1 MVRYLLLRL
10 AGVIGVL
17 LAISLITFVLMHSI
31 PGGPWDELKMPL
43 SGVQRE
49 NMLRSYG
56 LDRPLWEQYLRFLKN
71 LVTFDLGY
79 SFVHRAETV
88 NEFFA
93 RAWPVSAWLGI
104 MTMLV
109 SFPLGLAL
117 GFVGAFRQ
125 NTIWDYLAT
134 TLALSGFV
142 IPSFVLGI
150 GTVVI
155 FCIVLQ
161 WLPPGGWESPKHWI
175 LPVFVNSLGP
185 MGIIARY
192 TRVALLEVLR
202 SDYVRTARA
211 KGLNERSVR
220 LRHIFRNALTPILAV
235 AGPLIP
241 VLITGSLFVETVF
254 YIPGIGRY
262 FAASVFQ
269 RDYPM
274 IMATVMLFCALV
286 GVVNLLTDI
295 LYVLVDPRVR
305 LTDQAEQ

>member
-1 MVRYLLLRL
+1 MARYLFWRTL
-10 AGVIGVL
+10 GVISVL
-17 LAISLITFVLMHSI
+17 LVISLITFALMHSI

-43 SGVQRE
+43 SGVQRQ

-56 LDRPLWEQYLRFLKN
+56 LDRPLHEQYLRFLKN
-71 LVTFDLGY
+71 LVTFNLGY
-79 SFVHRAETV
+79 SFVHRSETV
-88 NEFFA
+88 NQFFA

-109 SFPLGLAL
+109 AFPIGLLL
-117 GFVGAFRQ
+117 GFLGAFRQ
-125 NTIWDYLAT
+125 NTWIDYLST
-134 TLALSGFV
+134 TIALSGFV
-142 IPSFVLGI
+142 IPSFVLGV

-155 FCIVLQ
+155 FSIVLK
-161 WLPPGGWESPKHWI
+161 WLPAGGWDSPRHWI

-185 MGIIARY
+185 LGVVARY
-192 TRVALLEVLR
+192 TRVALLEVMR
-202 SDYVRTARA
+202 ADYVRTARA
-211 KGLNERSVR
+211 KGLSETTVR
-220 LRHIFRNALTPILAV
+220 LRHIFRNALIPILAV
-235 AGPLIP
+235 VGPLVP

-286 GVVNLLTDI
+286 GVINLLTDV
-295 LYVLVDPRVR
+295 LYLLVDPRVR
-305 LTDQAEQ
+305 LTR

>member
-1 MVRYLLLRL
+1 MIRYLVWRLL
-10 AGVIGVL
+10 GVVGVL
-17 LAISLITFVLMHSI
+17 LAISLITFGLMHAI

-56 LDRPLWEQYLRFLKN
+56 LDRPLWEQYLRFIKN

-79 SFVHRAETV
+79 SFVHRSETV

-104 MTMLV
+104 MTMLAA
-109 SFPLGLAL
+109 FPLGLLL
-117 GFVGAFRQ
+117 GFIGAFRQ
-125 NTIWDYLAT
+125 NTWWDYAAT
-134 TLALSGFV
+134 TVALSGFV

-155 FCIVLQ
+155 FAIVLK
-161 WLPPGGWESPKHWI
+161 WLPPGGWDSPKHWI
-175 LPVFVNSLGP
+175 LPVFVNCLGP

-192 TRVALLEVLR
+192 TRAALLETMR

-211 KGLNERSVR
+211 KGLPERRVR
-220 LRHIFRNALTPILAV
+220 VQHIFRSALTPILAV
-235 AGPLIP
+235 AGPLVP

-274 IMATVMLFCALV
+274 IMATVMLFCGLV
-286 GVVNLLTDI
+286 GIVNLLTDV
-295 LYVLVDPRVR
+295 LYMLVDPRIR
-305 LTDQAEQ
+305 LTR

>member
-1 MVRYLLLRL
+1 MLRYLLWRVF
-10 AGVIGVL
+10 GVIGVL
-17 LAISLITFVLMHSI
+17 LAISLITFALMHSI

-79 SFVHRAETV
+79 SFVNRSETV
-88 NEFFA
+88 NEFFI
-93 RAWPVSAWLGI
+93 RAWPVSAWLGT

-109 SFPLGLAL
+109 AFPLGLLL
-117 GFVGAFRQ
+117 GFISAFRQ
-125 NTIWDYLAT
+125 NTWWDYVANT
-134 TLALSGFV
+134 IALSGFV
-142 IPSFVLGI
+142 LPSFVLGM
-150 GTVVI
+150 GSVVLFVI
-155 FCIVLQ
+155 ILK
-161 WLPPGGWESPKHWI
+161 WLPAGGWDSPKHWI
-175 LPVFVNSLGP
+175 LPVFVNCLGP
-185 MGIIARY
+185 MGVIARY
-192 TRVALLEVLR
+192 TRVSLLEVMR

-211 KGLNERSVR
+211 KGLSGRQVNWQ
-220 LRHIFRNALTPILAV
+220 HIFRNALTPILAV
-235 AGPLIP
+235 AGPLVP
-241 VLITGSLFVETVF
+241 VLITGSLFVESVF

-286 GVVNLLTDI
+286 GIVNLLTD
-295 LYVLVDPRVR
+295 LVYVWVDPRIR
-305 LTDQAEQ
+305 LTK

>member
-1 MVRYLLLRL
+1 MVRYIIWRIL
-10 AGVIGVL
+10 GVIGVL
-17 LAISLITFVLMHSI
+17 LAISLITFTLMHSI

-56 LDRPLWEQYLRFLKN
+56 LDRPLWEQYGLFIKN
-71 LVTFDLGY
+71 LVTFNLGY
-79 SFVHRAETV
+79 SFVHRSETV

-93 RAWPVSAWLGI
+93 RAWPISAWLGI

-109 SFPLGLAL
+109 AFPLGLLL
-117 GFVGAFRQ
+117 GFIGAFRQ
-125 NTIWDYLAT
+125 NTWWDYAAT
-134 TLALSGFV
+134 TIALSGFV
-142 IPSFVLGI
+142 LPSFVLGM
-150 GTVVI
+150 GTI
-155 FCIVLQ
+155 LLFCIILK
-161 WLPPGGWESPKHWI
+161 WLPPGGWDSPKHWI
-175 LPVFVNSLGP
+175 LPVFVNCLGP

-211 KGLNERSVR
+211 KGLSERKVR
-220 LRHIFRNALTPILAV
+220 LRHIFRNALNPVLAV
-235 AGPLIP
+235 AGPLVP
-241 VLITGSLFVETVF
+241 VLITGSLFVESVF

-274 IMATVMLFCALV
+274 IMATVMLFCTLV
-286 GVVNLLTDI
+286 GVVNLITDI
-295 LYVLVDPRVR
+295 FYMLADPRIR
-305 LTDQAEQ
+305 LTR

>member
-1 MVRYLLLRL
+1 MARYLFWRTL
-10 AGVIGVL
+10 GVISVL
-17 LAISLITFVLMHSI
+17 LVISLITFALMHSI

-43 SGVQRE
+43 SGVQRQ

-56 LDRPLWEQYLRFLKN
+56 LDRPLPEQYFRFLKN
-71 LVTFDLGY
+71 LVTFNLGY
-79 SFVHRAETV
+79 SFVHRSETV
-88 NEFFA
+88 NQFFA

-109 SFPLGLAL
+109 AFPIGLLL
-117 GFVGAFRQ
+117 GFLGAFRQ
-125 NTIWDYLAT
+125 NTWIDYLST
-134 TLALSGFV
+134 TIALSGFV
-142 IPSFVLGI
+142 IPSFVLGV

-155 FCIVLQ
+155 FSIILK
-161 WLPPGGWESPKHWI
+161 WLPAGGWDSPRHWI

-185 MGIIARY
+185 LGVVARY
-192 TRVALLEVLR
+192 TRVSLLDVMR
-202 SDYVRTARA
+202 ADYVRTARA
-211 KGLNERSVR
+211 KGLSETTVR
-220 LRHIFRNALTPILAV
+220 LRHIFRNALIPILAV
-235 AGPLIP
+235 VGPLVP

-286 GVVNLLTDI
+286 GVINLLTDV
-295 LYVLVDPRVR
+295 LYLLVDPRVR
-305 LTDQAEQ
+305 LTR

>member
-1 MVRYLLLRL
+1 MLRYLLWRVF
-10 AGVIGVL
+10 GVIGVL
-17 LAISLITFVLMHSI
+17 LAISLITFALMHSI

-79 SFVHRAETV
+79 SFVNRSETV
-88 NEFFA
+88 NEFFI
-93 RAWPVSAWLGI
+93 RAWPVSAWLGT

-109 SFPLGLAL
+109 AFPLGLLL
-117 GFVGAFRQ
+117 GFISAFRQ
-125 NTIWDYLAT
+125 NTWWDYVANT
-134 TLALSGFV
+134 IALSGFV
-142 IPSFVLGI
+142 LPSFVLGM
-150 GTVVI
+150 GSVVLFVI
-155 FCIVLQ
+155 ILK
-161 WLPPGGWESPKHWI
+161 WLPAGGWDSPKHWV
-175 LPVFVNSLGP
+175 LPVFVNCLGP
-185 MGIIARY
+185 MGVIARY
-192 TRVALLEVLR
+192 TRVSLLEVMR

-211 KGLNERSVR
+211 KGLSGRQVNWQ
-220 LRHIFRNALTPILAV
+220 HIFRNALTPILAV
-235 AGPLIP
+235 AGPLVP
-241 VLITGSLFVETVF
+241 VLITGSLFVESVF

-286 GVVNLLTDI
+286 GIVNLLTD
-295 LYVLVDPRVR
+295 LVYVWVDPRIR
-305 LTDQAEQ
+305 LTK

>member
-1 MVRYLLLRL
+1 MARYILWRC
-10 AGVIGVL
+10 VGVL
-17 LAISLITFVLMHSI
+17 AVLLVISLITFGLMHSV

-56 LDRPLWEQYLRFLKN
+56 LDKPLWQQYALFVKN

-79 SFVHRAETV
+79 SFVHRSETV

-93 RAWPVSAWLGI
+93 RAWPISAWLGI
-104 MTMLV
+104 MTMIV
-109 SFPLGLAL
+109 AFPLGLLL
-117 GFVGAFRQ
+117 GYIGAFRQ
-125 NTIWDYLAT
+125 NTWWDYVST
-134 TLALSGFV
+134 TVALSGFV
-142 IPSFVLGI
+142 IPSFVLGVAS
-150 GTVVI
+150 VVL
-155 FCIVLQ
+155 FSIVLQ
-161 WLPPGGWESPKHWI
+161 WLPPGGWDSPKHWI
-175 LPVFVNSLGP
+175 LPVFVNCLAP
-185 MGIIARY
+185 MGIIARN
-192 TRVALLEVLR
+192 TRAALLEVMR

-211 KGLNERSVR
+211 KGLSEVQVR
-220 LRHIFRNALTPILAV
+220 IRHIFRTALIPIMAV

-274 IMATVMLFCALV
+274 IMATVLLFCALV

-295 LYVLVDPRVR
+295 LYMVADPRVR
-305 LTDQAEQ
+305 LTR

>member
-1 MVRYLLLRL
+1 MVRYIFWRF
-10 AGVIGVL
+10 VGVL
-17 LAISLITFVLMHSI
+17 AVLLVISLITFTLMHSI

-56 LDRPLWEQYLRFLKN
+56 LDKPLWQQYVLFVKN
-71 LVTFDLGY
+71 LVTFNLGY
-79 SFVHRAETV
+79 SFVHRSETV

-109 SFPLGLAL
+109 AFPLGLIL
-117 GFVGAFRQ
+117 GYIGAFRQ
-125 NTIWDYLAT
+125 NTWWDYVST

-142 IPSFVLGI
+142 IPSFVLGVAS
-150 GTVVI
+150 VVL
-155 FCIVLQ
+155 FSLVLK
-161 WLPPGGWESPKHWI
+161 WLPPGGWDSPKHWI
-175 LPVFVNSLGP
+175 LPVFVNCLAP
-185 MGIIARY
+185 MGIIARN
-192 TRVALLEVLR
+192 TRAALLEVMR

-211 KGLNERSVR
+211 KGLSEIQVR
-220 LRHIFRNALTPILAV
+220 IRHIFRTALIPILAV
-235 AGPLIP
+235 AGPLVPI
-241 VLITGSLFVETVF
+241 LITGSLFVETVF

-274 IMATVMLFCALV
+274 IMTTVLLFCALV
-286 GVVNLLTDI
+286 GLVNLLTDI
-295 LYVLVDPRVR
+295 LYVAADPRVR
-305 LTDQAEQ
+305 LTR